1 MAPLFSN
8 DLIFP
13 TTLESLP
20 EGYICRPLQRG
31 DFKLGHLDVLRGL
44 THVGEITEEEW
55 TERFDALKESN
66 GTYYVVVLVQKE
78 GDVEKRIV
86 GTGTLVVEK
95 KFLYKLGVQGH
106 IEDIAIAEDQQGK
119 RLGLMLLQFLGHIAE
134 KTGCYK
140 TILDCSPAKE
150 GFYVK
155 CGYEKAGLEMHCYYD
170 ADAQKHRV

>member
-1 MAPLFSN
+1 MTSLFSN
-8 DLIFP
+8 DLVSP
-13 TTLESLP
+13 KVLETLP
-20 EGYICRPLQRG
+20 EGYTCRALQRG
-31 DFKLGHLDVLRGL
+31 DYKLGHLDVLRGL
-44 THVGEITEEEW
+44 THVGEITEREW
-55 TERFDALKESN
+55 IERFDALKESN
-66 GTYYVVVLVQKE
+66 GTYYVAVLVQKD

-119 RLGLMLLQFLGHIAE
+119 RLGLNLLQFLGHIAE

-170 ADAQKHRV
+170 AEAQKHRV